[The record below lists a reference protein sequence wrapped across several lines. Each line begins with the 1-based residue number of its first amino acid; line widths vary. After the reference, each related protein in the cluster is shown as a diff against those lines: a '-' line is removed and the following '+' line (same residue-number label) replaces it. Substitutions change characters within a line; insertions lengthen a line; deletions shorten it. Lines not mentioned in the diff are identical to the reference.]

1 MVPQPWTAYLDRC
14 ADERLRDGL
23 IADLLAERE
32 SYYREVATFRVH
44 TDERPPQRVV
54 AEILGFIEAD

>member
-1 MVPQPWTAYLDRC
+1 VLDGEDR
-14 ADERLRDGL
+14 EQRYRELVV
-23 IADLLAERE
+23 ERE
-32 SYYREVATFRVH
+32 PYYREVATFRVR